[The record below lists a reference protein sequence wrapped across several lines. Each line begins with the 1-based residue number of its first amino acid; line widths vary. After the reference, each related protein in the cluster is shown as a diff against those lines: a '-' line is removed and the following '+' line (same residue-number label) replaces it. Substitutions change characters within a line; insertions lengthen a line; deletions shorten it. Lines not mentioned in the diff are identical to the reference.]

1 MNMDKVKIMVPKF
14 EKIEKWYHK
23 TPKIVLWSLK
33 KHFCDVII
41 QKYPD
46 SCDGTGTFQLLYALA
61 NSYELTTVY
70 CLLSTAE
77 GYSGIFPCFFQRIA
91 FFLFFKFSNAET
103 RRSRTLF
110 GSMTSS
116 MNPLPAAM

>member
-14 EKIEKWYHK
+14 EKNEKWYHK

-33 KHFCDVII
+33 KNIFATFSY
-41 QKYPD
+41 KK
-46 SCDGTGTFQLLYALA
+46 SRFREGTGTFQLLYALA

-77 GYSGIFPCFFQRIA
+77 G
-91 FFLFFKFSNAET
+91 
-103 RRSRTLF
+103 
-110 GSMTSS
+110 
-116 MNPLPAAM
+116 